1 MYLSD
6 IENNDLLV
14 NQLYSKERGVRVQYY
29 GIQLDEMWTFVG
41 NKHNK
46 QWLWLAL
53 NPVNR
58 QIIAFRVGGR
68 GNVDAQLFYE
78 KIPEIFKGNAG
89 FFSDYWQSYVK
100 IFENEN
106 HFGVGKD
113 SGLTAYIERFNGTL
127 RQRASRLV
135 RKALSFSKSLDNHI
149 GAIKYFICHYNLQ
162 TKALHL

>member
-58 QIIAFRVGGR
+58 QIIAFHIGGR
-68 GNVDAQLFYE
+68 GNVDAQLCYE
-78 KIPEIFKGNAG
+78 KIPEIFKRNAG

-100 IFENEN
+100 TFENEN
-106 HFGVGKD
+106 HLGWEKIAD
-113 SGLTAYIERFNGTL
+113 
-127 RQRASRLV
+127 
-135 RKALSFSKSLDNHI
+135 
-149 GAIKYFICHYNLQ
+149 
-162 TKALHL
+162 

>member
-14 NQLYSKERGVRVQYY
+14 NQLYGKERGVRVQYY

-58 QIIAFRVGGR
+58 QIIALHVGGR

-78 KIPEIFKGNAG
+78 KISEIFKGNAG
-89 FFSDYWQSYVK
+89 FFP
-100 IFENEN
+100 IIGN
-106 HFGVGKD
+106 
-113 SGLTAYIERFNGTL
+113 LTSKPLRMKTTL
-127 RQRASRLV
+127 
-135 RKALSFSKSLDNHI
+135 
-149 GAIKYFICHYNLQ
+149 G
-162 TKALHL
+162 